1 MGSRER
7 TEVPQNAG
15 NVMIGAEEQRKERR
29 GERGEFRKG
38 KARGSGR
45 HGKGGRRSELRGK
58 GRREGE
64 EKGLKRESG
73 GVCTK
78 KVLACMVA
86 GYASKKVGA
95 LIEFPRSVTPGT
107 GG

>member
-1 MGSRER
+1 MRKSSGRR
-7 TEVPQNAG
+7 
-15 NVMIGAEEQRKERR
+15 GAEKAESS
-29 GERGEFRKG
+29 G
-38 KARGSGR
+38 KVKLEAVADMET
-45 HGKGGRRSELRGK
+45 GGRRSELRGK